1 MVIPDYQSIMLPLLK
16 YSGDGKEH
24 RVRDAVEKLAENFK
38 LSEEERKELLPSGQ
52 QAVFKNR
59 VGWAS
64 TYLKKAGLLNPGKK
78 GYFSITQRGLDIL
91 KENPA
96 FIDVN
101 FLKRYGEFNEFYNGD
116 KQNIIGKP
124 DVLNI
129 EWMERKEDINPEEL
143 LEIAYQKL
151 HTELISEILSTTKK
165 CSPTFFESLV
175 VDVLTKMGY
184 GGSRVDAGKAVGKSH
199 DGGIDGIIKEDRLGL
214 DVIYIQAKR
223 WEGTV
228 TKPEIQKFAGALI
241 GKKAKKGVFI
251 TTSTFSREATEYAD
265 FTGNIVL
272 IDGELLAKLMIEYDV
287 GVSKVKSYDVKK
299 IDTDYFD
306 DGVI

>member
-1 MVIPDYQSIMLPLLK
+1 MVIPDYQSLMLPLLK
-16 YSGDGKEH
+16 YAGDGKEH
-24 RVRDAVEKLAENFK
+24 RIRDAVEKLAEEFR

-64 TYLKKAGLLNPGKK
+64 TYLKKAELLNSGKK
-78 GYFSITQRGLDIL
+78 GYFSITQRGLNIL
-91 KENPA
+91 KENHSS
-96 FIDVN
+96 IDVN
-101 FLKRYGEFNEFYNGD
+101 FLKRYGEFNKFYNGD
-116 KQNIIGKP
+116 KQIEIDKP
-124 DVLNI
+124 GIFSI
-129 EWMERKEDINPEEL
+129 ECMEKKEELDPEEF

-151 HTELISEILSTTKK
+151 HKELVSEILSTIKK
-165 CSPTFFESLV
+165 CAPTFFEAIV

-184 GGSRVDAGKAVGKSH
+184 GGSRTDAGKAVGKSH

-228 TKPEIQKFAGALI
+228 TRPEIQKFAGALI

-251 TTSTFSREATEYAD
+251 TTSNFSKEAIEYAD
-265 FTGNIVL
+265 LTGNIVL
-272 IDGELLAKLMIEYDV
+272 IDGEMLARLMIEYDV

-299 IDTDYFD
+299 MDTDYFED
-306 DGVI
+306 AII

>member
-1 MVIPDYQSIMLPLLK
+1 MVIPDYQSVMFPLLK
-16 YSGDGKEH
+16 YAGDGKEH
-24 RVRDAVEKLAENFK
+24 RIRDAVEKLAEEFR

-64 TYLKKAGLLNPGKK
+64 TYLKKAGLLNSGKK
-78 GYFSITQRGLDIL
+78 GYFSITQKGMAVLREDIIS
-91 KENPA
+91 
-96 FIDVN
+96 IDVN
-101 FLKRYGEFNEFYNGD
+101 FLTRYEEFNEFRRG
-116 KQNIIGKP
+116 KQAEPVELEKGNK
-124 DVLNI
+124 N
-129 EWMERKEDINPEEL
+129 EEL
-143 LEIAYQKL
+143 DPGENLELSYQQL
-151 HTELISEILSTTKK
+151 HNELVSEILSTTKK
-165 CSPTFFESLV
+165 CSPIFFESLV

-184 GGSRVDAGKAVGKSH
+184 GGSRTDAGKAVGKSH

-228 TKPEIQKFAGALI
+228 TRPEIQKFAGALI

-251 TTSTFSREATEYAD
+251 TTSNFSKEAIEYAD
-265 FTGNIVL
+265 ITGNIVL
-272 IDGELLAKLMIEYDV
+272 IDGEMLARLMIEYDV

-299 IDTDYFD
+299 MDTDYFD
-306 DGVI
+306 DGAI

>member
-116 KQNIIGKP
+116 KQNIISKP
-124 DVLNI
+124 DILNI